1 MPVRGL
7 SEVEA
12 SSIGSVYLT
21 AALGV
26 NPAGHADGRPLNGS
40 WADSDTYD
48 PNPGTTQ
55 INAVGKPIT
64 TFMPTPDAGVGRSIE
79 IRLTRC
85 DPALIDLLNAE
96 LDGGPVEV
104 ELHLVDGRVWV
115 GEAIG
120 NRLQGA
126 IPIQTSG
133 DHQHFGG
140 QLKEV
145 IVKLLATE
153 GDWEEEP

>member
-1 MPVRGL
+1 MPVRGF

-12 SSIGSVYLT
+12 SSIGTVFLT
-21 AALGV
+21 AAEGAHD
-26 NPAGHADGRPLNGS
+26 AGDADGRPLNGA
-40 WADSDTYD
+40 WNDSDTHD

-64 TFMPTPDAGVGRSIE
+64 TFMPTPAAGVGRSIE
-79 IRLTRC
+79 LRLTRC
-85 DPALIDLLNAE
+85 DPALIELLNEE
-96 LDGGPVEV
+96 LSGGPVEI
-104 ELHLVDGRVWV
+104 EIHLVDGRVWA

-140 QLKEV
+140 QLKDV
-145 IVKLLATE
+145 TIRLLATE
-153 GDWEEEP
+153 GDWEEP